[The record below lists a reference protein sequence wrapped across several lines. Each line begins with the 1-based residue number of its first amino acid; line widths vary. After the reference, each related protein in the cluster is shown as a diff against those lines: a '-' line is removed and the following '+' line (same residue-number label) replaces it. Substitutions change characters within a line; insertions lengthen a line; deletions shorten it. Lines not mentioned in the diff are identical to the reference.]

1 MRISFNQWKS
11 GASRAP
17 HKPLLFLLA
26 LGQWQQGHKSFTWSF
41 AEPILTNLL
50 HRFGRPAKK
59 QTPENPWARLQAD
72 DLWVLNPAPILMNGN
87 YSAKNL
93 TNQNSKGSL
102 SQSVQDW
109 LFKHPEDLIRWTYE
123 ILDEQFPPSQH
134 VDILNACGISTYET
148 AVKTKRK
155 RNPGFASDVLR
166 NYGNRCAVCGY
177 HLQINQQTIGLE
189 AAHIQWHAFEGPDTV
204 DNGLAL
210 CSLHHKLFDYGAF
223 GLSDD
228 YSVLVS
234 QKVNGNS
241 VNDLA
246 KFHGA
251 QLLIHPIDFV
261 NPKLEFIRWQRKEVL
276 K

>member
-1 MRISFNQWKS
+1 
-11 GASRAP
+11 
-17 HKPLLFLLA
+17 
-26 LGQWQQGHKSFTWSF
+26 
-41 AEPILTNLL
+41 
-50 HRFGRPAKK
+50 
-59 QTPENPWARLQAD
+59 
-72 DLWVLNPAPILMNGN
+72 
-87 YSAKNL
+87 
-93 TNQNSKGSL
+93 
-102 SQSVQDW
+102 
-109 LFKHPEDLIRWTYE
+109 
-123 ILDEQFPPSQH
+123 
-134 VDILNACGISTYET
+134 
-148 AVKTKRK
+148 
-155 RNPGFASDVLR
+155 
-166 NYGNRCAVCGY
+166 
-177 HLQINQQTIGLE
+177 
-189 AAHIQWHAFEGPDTV
+189 V

>member
-1 MRISFNQWKS
+1 MKIAFNQWKS
-11 GASRAP
+11 GATRAP

-26 LGQWQQGHKSFTWSF
+26 LGQWQQGHKSFTWTF

-93 TNQNSKGSL
+93 TNQNSEGSL

-109 LFKHPEDLIRWTYE
+109 LIKHPEDLIRWTYE

-177 HLQINQQTIGLE
+177 HLQIDQQTIGLE